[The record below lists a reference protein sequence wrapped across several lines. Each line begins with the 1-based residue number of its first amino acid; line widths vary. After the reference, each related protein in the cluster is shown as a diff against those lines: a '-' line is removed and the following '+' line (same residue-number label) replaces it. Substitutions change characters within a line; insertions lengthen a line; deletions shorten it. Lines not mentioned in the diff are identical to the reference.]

1 MIIHRRLS
9 FVNLETN
16 IIFKR
21 IIIIVVVIVVFV
33 VDYQNGFECQK
44 TNITK
49 KIILKDV
56 LKIKF

>member
-49 KIILKDV
+49 KNYFKRCT
-56 LKIKF
+56 KN